1 MKFQLRRELAS
12 LVNVLRSS
20 CHELCEATL
29 VNVSHRKSATL
40 TFERCG
46 RTLET
51 NGTVCFASFGCQ
63 MNAWRLFE
71 PNDGA
76 MRR

>member
-1 MKFQLRRELAS
+1 MLRCWMFCAQVATNYAKQLWQTCRIESRR
-12 LVNVLRSS
+12 
-20 CHELCEATL
+20 H
-29 VNVSHRKSATL
+29 L

-51 NGTVCFASFGCQ
+51 NGIVCFASFGCQ